1 MKRIALCADDFGA
14 GPAVDGAILALARAG
29 RLGGVS
35 CQVEAP
41 RFAAD
46 AAALAALSDAV
57 DLGLHLD
64 LAPGRGGLVPL
75 LVRTHARALS
85 RRAVGARIA
94 RQLDRFEA
102 AFGRAPDFVDGHQH
116 VHALPVI
123 RDALLDAL
131 ATRYPA
137 PGPVV
142 RNTVP
147 LRSRGAKAAVIALL
161 GGAGLRRALR
171 ARGVPHNAD
180 FAGIY
185 RFGRGS
191 YRTLFRG
198 WLADGADGT
207 LIVCHPGLA
216 PGDPFVPFRA
226 ARAAEYAYLSSAEL
240 HADCAEAGAM
250 CVRVT
255 AIAVRAL
262 PRPREAGERA
272 ERDRRGT

>member
-1 MKRIALCADDFGA
+1 MKRIALCADDFG
-14 GPAVDGAILALARAG
+14 GGLAVNAAILALARAG

-41 RFAAD
+41 RFATD
-46 AAALAALSDAV
+46 AAALAALSDRV

-147 LRSRGAKAAVIALL
+147 LRSRGAKAAIVALL

-180 FAGIY
+180 FAGVY
-185 RFGRGS
+185 AFGGGS
-191 YRTLFRG
+191 YPTRFRA
-198 WLADGADGT
+198 WLAGAADGT
-207 LIVCHPGLA
+207 LVMCHPGLA
-216 PGDPFVPFRA
+216 PGDPGDPIAA
-226 ARAAEYAYLSSAEL
+226 ARAAELAYLSSAAL
-240 HADCAEAGAM
+240 PADCAAAGAS
-250 CVRVT
+250 CVRVS

-262 PRPREAGERA
+262 PRPREAGERSQ
-272 ERDRRGT
+272 RDRRGT

>member
-14 GPAVDGAILALARAG
+14 GPAVDAAILALARAG

-41 RFAAD
+41 RFATD
-46 AAALAALSDAV
+46 VAALAALSDRV
-57 DLGLHLD
+57 DLGLHLE
-64 LAPGRGGLVPL
+64 LAPGRGGLLPL

-116 VHALPVI
+116 VHALPVV

-131 ATRYPA
+131 ATRYPV

-147 LRSRGAKAAVIALL
+147 LRSRGAKAAIVGLL

-180 FAGIY
+180 FAGVY
-185 RFGRGS
+185 GFGGGS
-191 YRTLFRG
+191 YPARFRA
-198 WLADGADGT
+198 WLAGAADGT
-207 LIVCHPGLA
+207 LVMCHPGLA
-216 PGDPFVPFRA
+216 PGDPGDPIAA
-226 ARAAEYAYLSSAEL
+226 ARAAELAYLSSAEL
-240 HADCAEAGAM
+240 PADCAAAGAS
-250 CVRVT
+250 CVRVS

-262 PRPREAGERA
+262 PRPGEAGERA
-272 ERDRRGT
+272 QRDRRGT

>member
-1 MKRIALCADDFGA
+1 MKRIALCADDFGS
-14 GPAVDGAILALARAG
+14 GPAVDAAILALARAG

-35 CQVEAP
+35 CQVDAP
-41 RFAAD
+41 GFAAD

-64 LAPGRGGLVPL
+64 LAPGRGGLLPL

-116 VHALPVI
+116 VHALPVV

-131 ATRYPA
+131 AARYPA
-137 PGPVV
+137 PGPLV
-142 RNTVP
+142 RNTVAA
-147 LRSRGAKAAVIALL
+147 RGRGAKTAALALL
-161 GGAGLRRALR
+161 GGTGLRRALR
-171 ARGVPHNAD
+171 ARGVPHNPD
-180 FAGIY
+180 FAGVY
-185 RFGRGS
+185 SFGRGS

-198 WLADGADGT
+198 WLADAADGT
-207 LIVCHPGLA
+207 LLMCHPGLA
-216 PGDPFVPFRA
+216 PGDPGDPIAA

-240 HADCAEAGAM
+240 PADCAAAGAA
-250 CVRVT
+250 CVRVS
-255 AIAVRAL
+255 AIAA
-262 PRPREAGERA
+262 
-272 ERDRRGT
+272 RGA